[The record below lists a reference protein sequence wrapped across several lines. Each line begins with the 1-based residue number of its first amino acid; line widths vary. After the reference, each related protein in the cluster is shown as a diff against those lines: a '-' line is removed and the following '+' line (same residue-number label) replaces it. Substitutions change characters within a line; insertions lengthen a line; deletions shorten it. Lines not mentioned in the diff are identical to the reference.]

1 MSPAVVPV
9 HSPVIGVTG
18 NSVVLRF
25 SVINSNPPVT
35 IDNVRWLWSRQGIV
49 SDITNSAMIDN
60 SALTFESNYTTQM
73 YSLTISSIQLNYTS
87 RFVLIARN
95 PAGMDSVFINLIV
108 EGIQCYHYTSSISH
122 VATYMLGTPH
132 IIEGPTDTIEVDDND
147 VTLLCSAVAFP
158 QHNITWMFQRTTTD
172 NVEMIISTSSPDP
185 HMKYL
190 INDRVNTAGYGMLT
204 ITNLQYSDRGIYTCM
219 ASNDYGAVSAT
230 AIVNVHGKN
239 FVNAFTNL
247 LYIYTCMLF
256 TVKPSNQTI
265 SGGGRFNISSEVNL
279 TCTVIRVPLPAVVWK
294 FNGINIDIPS
304 DCILNSYNASL
315 QMRSVPTDCLLQQSL
330 NLVDTDIAER
340 VTDPQDIVSLGAYDL
355 SELIVESTLTIS
367 SLQRSDN
374 GSYTCNIT
382 NMLPE
387 TSTISVVTDFTT
399 VVVLGKIR
407 MYAHAMH

>member
-1 MSPAVVPV
+1 
-9 HSPVIGVTG
+9 
-18 NSVVLRF
+18 
-25 SVINSNPPVT
+25 
-35 IDNVRWLWSRQGIV
+35 
-49 SDITNSAMIDN
+49 
-60 SALTFESNYTTQM
+60 
-73 YSLTISSIQLNYTS
+73 
-87 RFVLIARN
+87 
-95 PAGMDSVFINLIV
+95 
-108 EGIQCYHYTSSISH
+108 
-122 VATYMLGTPH
+122 MLGPPR
-132 IIEGPTDTIEVDDND
+132 IIEGPTNKIDDNN
-147 VTLLCSAVAFP
+147 VTLTCDAVAFP
-158 QHNITWMFQRTTTD
+158 QHDVTWMFQRIGTNDTR
-172 NVEMIISTSSPDP
+172 MIISTSSPDP
-185 HMKYL
+185 NMKYL
-190 INDRVNTAGYGMLT
+190 INDDVNTAGYGTLT

-219 ASNDYGAVSAT
+219 ASNTHGSDSDNAM
-230 AIVNVHGKN
+230 VNVHGKN
-239 FVNAFTNL
+239 FDC
-247 LYIYTCMLF
+247 ICYTYVINTLI

-279 TCTVIRVPLPAVVWK
+279 TCTVIGVPLPAVVWR

-399 VVVLGKIR
+399 VVVLGKILY
-407 MYAHAMH
+407 MFKYVDTNKGSVTKTSQLI